1 MLVHPESAMRV
12 GGVDV
17 EVEDRDDCT
26 GDEML
31 LGMETVW
38 MKGRGV
44 VTGRQRWSR
53 GGRVKESSSESSL
66 ESSDSKVE
74 KGLGWANRER

>member
-38 MKGRGV
+38 MNGRGV
-44 VTGRQRWSR
+44 VTGSQRWSR

-74 KGLGWANRER
+74 KGLG

>member
-12 GGVDV
+12 GGVGV

-38 MKGRGV
+38 MNGRRV

-74 KGLGWANRER
+74 KGLV